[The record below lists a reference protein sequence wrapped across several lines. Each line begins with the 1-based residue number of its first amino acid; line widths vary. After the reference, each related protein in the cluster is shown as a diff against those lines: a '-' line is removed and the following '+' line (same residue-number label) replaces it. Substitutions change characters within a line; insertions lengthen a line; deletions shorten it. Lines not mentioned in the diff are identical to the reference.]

1 MIPAPACPLAATP
14 LSHHES
20 ESFIGFPRNC
30 ENYVMMMTPNLYV
43 NVKYSSDLPDIMENR
58 NTDNGPG

>member
-14 LSHHES
+14 LSLHES

-30 ENYVMMMTPNLYV
+30 ENYVIMMTPNLYV